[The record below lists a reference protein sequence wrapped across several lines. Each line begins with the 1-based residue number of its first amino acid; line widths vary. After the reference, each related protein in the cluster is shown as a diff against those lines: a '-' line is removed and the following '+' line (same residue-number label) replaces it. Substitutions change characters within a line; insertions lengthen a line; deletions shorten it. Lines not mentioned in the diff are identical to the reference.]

1 MNNKLKV
8 NIFGRQYTL
17 VSEKNSEDILK
28 IASLVNEEISIV
40 EKDADNL
47 SKIDIL
53 IITCNNIAEK
63 YYEQLSF
70 VSNEAELSNK
80 VKEKEKEIAH
90 LNLQLEQKDVQIK
103 SLEMTDV
110 NSQSLQSKL
119 DKTKKEY
126 EEKLKEQIDIN
137 RELEARFYE
146 LQLKIAELEEKNR
159 GWFSAPLL
167 LDNIDTF

>member
-17 VSEKNSEDILK
+17 VSEKNNEDIFK
-28 IASLVNEEISIV
+28 IASLVNDEISNV

-47 SKIDIL
+47 SKIDMV
-53 IITCNNIAEK
+53 IIACNNIAEK
-63 YYEQLSF
+63 YYDQLSSA
-70 VSNEAELSNK
+70 SNEAELSQK
-80 VKEKEKEIAH
+80 IKEKEKEIAR
-90 LNLQLEQKDVQIK
+90 LNLQLEQRDVQIK

-126 EEKLKEQIDIN
+126 EEKLKEQMDIN
-137 RELEARFYE
+137 RELEGRFYE

-159 GWFSAPLL
+159 G
-167 LDNIDTF
+167 

>member
-1 MNNKLKV
+1 MYLSNFRENLVMNNRLKV

-63 YYEQLSF
+63 YYEQLSSI
-70 VSNEAELSNK
+70 SNEAELSNQI
-80 VKEKEKEIAH
+80 KEKEKEIAR

-146 LQLKIAELEEKNR
+146 LQLKIAELEENKNR
-159 GWFSAPLL
+159 G
-167 LDNIDTF
+167 

>member
-28 IASLVNEEISIV
+28 IASLVNEEISTV

-80 VKEKEKEIAH
+80 VKEKEKEIAR
-90 LNLQLEQKDVQIK
+90 LNLQLEQKNVQIK
-103 SLEMTDV
+103 SLEIT
-110 NSQSLQSKL
+110 NSVCHSG
-119 DKTKKEY
+119 
-126 EEKLKEQIDIN
+126 KLKYTYIN
-137 RELEARFYE
+137 KRPSENKVSDGLF
-146 LQLKIAELEEKNR
+146 
-159 GWFSAPLL
+159 
-167 LDNIDTF
+167 NIFHTFFIHK

>member
-17 VSEKNSEDILK
+17 LSEKNSEDIFR
-28 IASLVNEEISIV
+28 IANLVNDEISNV
-40 EKDADNL
+40 EKEAENL

-53 IITCNNIAEK
+53 VIACNNIAEK
-63 YYEQLSF
+63 YYEQLST
-70 VSNEAELSNK
+70 VSNENELSK
-80 VKEKEKEIAH
+80 KIIDKDKEIAL

-110 NSQSLQSKL
+110 NSQSLQVKL
-119 DKTKKEY
+119 DKTRKDY
-126 EEKLKEQIDIN
+126 EVQLKERMDIN
-137 RELEARFYE
+137 RELESRFYE

-159 GWFSAPLL
+159 G
-167 LDNIDTF
+167 

>member
-80 VKEKEKEIAH
+80 VKEKEKEIAR

-119 DKTKKEY
+119 DKTKKDIETIEMLKDMFLSLSY
-126 EEKLKEQIDIN
+126 EMDVFWKHHFGVIGVGESMRIGE
-137 RELEARFYE
+137 
-146 LQLKIAELEEKNR
+146 IA
-159 GWFSAPLL
+159 
-167 LDNIDTF
+167 IY